1 MITSSKFDHVKQ
13 RLALLMAGRKV
24 GDEDPDRP
32 TLRKRQGKDEDK
44 KEEEKEEKPPV
55 LKRRP

>member
-1 MITSSKFDHVKQ
+1 
-13 RLALLMAGRKV
+13 MAGRKV
-24 GDEDPDRP
+24 GEEDPDRP

-44 KEEEKEEKPPV
+44 KEEEKEDKPPV